1 MRLEDRPVHD
11 PAGAGTGTGT
21 APAVDERRH
30 QEPLVP
36 DLPQLRDGGGSAVGR
51 VPEFEA
57 EARLGGAEVLRDGVA
72 AHVEG
77 DGVVVCVGFGFGFGF
92 GVGGRGAEG
101 EADIFNLGLGLGLG
115 LGLLLLLSPVYIGD
129 GVVIIVIII
138 VSRDNSDPETV
149 ATAYERSRL
158 DGLDEVMRHRTQEQ
172 RLHPGDVLG
181 RVHGGQGIVDL
192 DRHGKKISILEISK
206 IRIRGLFDNYSDFH
220 VFDSNKAST
229 STKKRREI
237 EGANRT
243 SKTYSRQNGDTAD
256 DAADR
261 LVGRKEPGMNSYRN
275 RSRSVV
281 VVGSAC
287 RGCCLT
293 TCTCRLGHLGR
304 GELGDWGRCSLLGT
318 YLEGTRR
325 QIVITRGDFH
335 GIYGEV
341 KA

>member
-11 PAGAGTGTGT
+11 PAGTGTGT

-57 EARLGGAEVLRDGVA
+57 EARLVGAEVLRDGVA

-77 DGVVVCVGFGFGFGF
+77 DGVVVCVGFGFG
-92 GVGGRGAEG
+92 VGGRAEG
-101 EADIFNLGLGLGLG
+101 EADIFNLGLG

-206 IRIRGLFDNYSDFH
+206 IRIRGLFDNYSDFY

-229 STKKRREI
+229 STKKRREM

-261 LVGRKEPGMNSYRN
+261 LVGRKEPGMNSHRN

-325 QIVITRGDFH
+325 QSVLARGGFH
-335 GIYGEV
+335 GIYGKV

>member
-51 VPEFEA
+51 VPESEA

-206 IRIRGLFDNYSDFH
+206 IRIRGLFDNYSDFY

-229 STKKRREI
+229 STKKRREM

-261 LVGRKEPGMNSYRN
+261 LVGRKEPGMNSHRN

-325 QIVITRGDFH
+325 QSVLARGGFH
-335 GIYGEV
+335 GIYGKV